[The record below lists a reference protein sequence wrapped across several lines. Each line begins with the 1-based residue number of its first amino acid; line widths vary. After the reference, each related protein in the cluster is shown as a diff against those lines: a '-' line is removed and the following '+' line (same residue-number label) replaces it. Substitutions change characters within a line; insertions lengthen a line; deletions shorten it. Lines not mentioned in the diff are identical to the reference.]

1 MRSTPRPGFGSAAA
15 LAATLV
21 LAAGGLALA
30 ANGPFGV
37 GRPEAAL
44 PPAPGGFFAWL
55 LAQQSAFYNALSA
68 AVRAAASNGGETWG
82 RDTWGLVA
90 LGLAYGVFHAAGP
103 GHGKAVISAYL
114 FATGETVRRGIALA
128 IASAFLQAV
137 AAVALVATL
146 ALAVGATARTM
157 DAVTLTLERASYALI
172 ALIGAALAW
181 RKGRDLLRALRG
193 SPAHRHSA
201 ACGHALV
208 PAPADGRSALGAVL
222 AVGIRPCTGALIVL
236 VFALAQGA
244 FLAGVAA
251 TFAMAVGTA
260 ATVGAIAT
268 VAVLAKGLAVRL
280 ASPESAVSI
289 LAFRAIETLTGALIF
304 FFGASLLVEGL
315 LVSQL

>member
-1 MRSTPRPGFGSAAA
+1 VRSTPRASFGSAAA
-15 LAATLV
+15 LAAVLV

-30 ANGPFGV
+30 ASGPFGV
-37 GRPEAAL
+37 GRPEVAL
-44 PPAPGGFFAWL
+44 PPAPGGVFGWI

-68 AVRAAASNGGETWG
+68 SVRAAASNGREA
-82 RDTWGLVA
+82 WGLVA

-114 FATGETVRRGIALA
+114 FATGETVRRGITLS
-128 IASAFLQAV
+128 IASALLQAV
-137 AAVALVATL
+137 AAVAIVATL
-146 ALAVGATARTM
+146 ALVVGATARTM
-157 DAVTLTLERASYALI
+157 DAVTLNLERASYALI

-181 RKGRDLLRALRG
+181 RKGRDLLHALRG
-193 SPAHRHSA
+193 GPHEHSA

-208 PAPADGRSALGAVL
+208 PESRAGGRSAFGAVL

-251 TFAMAVGTA
+251 TFAMAIGTA

-280 ASPESAVSI
+280 ASPESTAAVA
-289 LAFRAIETLTGALIF
+289 AFRALETLVGVLIF
-304 FFGASLLVEGL
+304 FFGASLLVGGL

>member
-1 MRSTPRPGFGSAAA
+1 VRSTPSPSFGSAAA
-15 LAATLV
+15 LAAVLV
-21 LAAGGLALA
+21 LAAGGLAMA
-30 ANGPFGV
+30 ASGPFGV

-44 PPAPGGFFAWL
+44 PPAAGGVFGWI

-68 AVRAAASNGGETWG
+68 SVRAAAGNGREA
-82 RDTWGLVA
+82 WGLVA

-114 FATGETVRRGIALA
+114 FATGATVRRGITLS
-128 IASAFLQAV
+128 IASALLQAV

-146 ALAVGATARTM
+146 ALLVGATARTM
-157 DAVTLTLERASYALI
+157 DIVTLNLERASYALI

-181 RKGRDLLRALRG
+181 RKGRDLLHALRG
-193 SPAHRHSA
+193 GAHVHSA
-201 ACGHALV
+201 GCSHAL
-208 PAPADGRSALGAVL
+208 APEPRAGGRSAFGAVL

-244 FLAGVAA
+244 FMAGVAA

-268 VAVLAKGLAVRL
+268 LAVLAKGLAVRL
-280 ASPESAVSI
+280 ASPDSTAAVA
-289 LAFRAIETLTGALIF
+289 LFRALETVLGVLIF
-304 FFGASLLVEGL
+304 FFGASLLVGGL

>member
-1 MRSTPRPGFGSAAA
+1 VISPPRRGIGSAAA
-15 LAATLV
+15 LAAALV
-21 LAAGGLALA
+21 LVAGGLALA

-37 GRPEAAL
+37 GRPEAAI
-44 PPAPGGFFAWL
+44 PPAPGGLFAWI

-68 AVRAAASNGGETWG
+68 SVRAAASNGREAWT
-82 RDTWGLVA
+82 LVS

-181 RKGRDLLRALRG
+181 RKGRDLLNALRG
-193 SPAHRHSA
+193 GPGHRHSA
-201 ACGHALV
+201 ACSHALM
-208 PAPADGRSALGAVL
+208 PHPSDGRSAVGAVL

-244 FLAGVAA
+244 FLVGVAA

-268 VAVLAKGLAVRL
+268 LAVLAKGLAVRL
-280 ASPESAVSI
+280 ASPESAVAI
-289 LAFRAIETLTGALIF
+289 AAFRAIETLAGLLIF
-304 FFGASLLVEGL
+304 FFGASLLVGGL
-315 LVSQL
+315 FVSQL